1 MDLYSA
7 VHGLVSWLVGGV
19 LGLLEGLG
27 IRGPAMEL
35 ARSIYG
41 ALEHGIVLAI
51 VAVLVLVIGLLMVV
65 LMLWIERKLIARLA
79 DRRAT
84 MLGVK
89 GIGRGTGAIQLFADA
104 IKLFVK
110 EDTTPRGADRHVF
123 VVGPSILVASS
134 LLVLVAIPMSDG
146 FAASDLPNG
155 LLFALAAF
163 AFAPFAVFLSGWSAN
178 NKYTLIGGMRSAT
191 QMISCEIPLLLS
203 AAGVVMLASSLR
215 LSDIVG
221 AQSGV
226 WFVALQPI
234 AFVVYL
240 VAMVSEVE
248 RIPFDLPEAESELVE
263 GWQTEY
269 SGMKFAFAMMAGY
282 IRGYAGCALGVLLF
296 FGGWGSPMPP
306 YKIALPWGEFSGP
319 VPELWFLI
327 KVLLL
332 FMFLVWLRAALGRV
346 RVDQII
352 TIGWKRLL
360 PLALFNVF
368 LTASLFALAPEL
380 ITNTWV
386 TAAALFL
393 PALLLIAIPDWA
405 GGSGRPRHWRWL
417 R

>member
-7 VHGLVSWLVGGV
+7 VQSLVGWLVGGV
-19 LGLLEGLG
+19 FGLLEGLG
-27 IRGPAMEL
+27 LRGPGMQL
-35 ARSIYG
+35 LRNIY
-41 ALEHGIVLAI
+41 ASLEPVIIAAVVVVLI
-51 VAVLVLVIGLLMVV
+51 LIIGLLMVV

-84 MLGVK
+84 MLGVR

-110 EDTTPRGADRHVF
+110 EDTTPRGADRHMF

-134 LLVLVAIPMSDG
+134 LLVLVALPMSDG
-146 FAASDLPNG
+146 FAASDLPSG

-203 AAGVVMLASSLR
+203 VAGVVMLAGSLR
-215 LSDIVG
+215 FSDIVG

-234 AFVVYL
+234 AFVVFF
-240 VAMVSEVE
+240 VAMISEIE

-282 IRGYAGCALGVLLF
+282 IRGYAGCAIGALLF
-296 FGGWGSPMPP
+296 FGGWGSPVPP
-306 YKIALPWGEFSGP
+306 YRIALPWGGELSGP

-327 KVLLL
+327 KVLIL
-332 FMFLVWLRAALGRV
+332 FMFLVWVRAALGRV
-346 RVDQII
+346 RVDQIL

-360 PLALFNVF
+360 PLALLNIF
-368 LTASLFALAPEL
+368 LTASLFTLASEL
-380 ITNTWV
+380 ISSTWV
-386 TAAALFL
+386 TVSAFFL
-393 PALLLIAIPDWA
+393 PALALVVMF
-405 GGSGRPRHWRWL
+405 WRWGWL